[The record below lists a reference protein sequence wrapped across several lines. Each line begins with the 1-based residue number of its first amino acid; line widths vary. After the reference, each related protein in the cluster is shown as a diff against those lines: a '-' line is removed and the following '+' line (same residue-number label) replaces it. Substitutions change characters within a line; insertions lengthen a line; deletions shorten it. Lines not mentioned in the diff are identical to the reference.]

1 MFVHVL
7 SEKMKLSSVL
17 REVVE
22 VTWLIYQNWRMHLVG
37 QLAGWSFELLRI
49 LSLDTYKI
57 DVTQIVPTRKVR
69 SMRFIVFLFVVFL

>member
-17 REVVE
+17 REVVGI
-22 VTWLIYQNWRMHLVG
+22 TWLIYQNWRMHLVG

>member
-49 LSLDTYKI
+49 LSLDTYKV

-69 SMRFIVFLFVVFL
+69 SIRFIVFLFVVCL

>member
-7 SEKMKLSSVL
+7 SEKMKLFSVL

-22 VTWLIYQNWRMHLVG
+22 ITWLIYQNWRMHLVG

>member
-7 SEKMKLSSVL
+7 SEKMKLSSAL

-22 VTWLIYQNWRMHLVG
+22 ITWLIHQNWRMHLIG
-37 QLAGWSFELLRI
+37 QSAEWSFELLRI

-69 SMRFIVFLFVVFL
+69 NIRFIVFLFVVCL